1 MPSPGSSSTA
11 SVATRRR
18 ADVATTLIVNPY
30 ASRVTP
36 ELAERVARELGA
48 TTTVFTERAG
58 HATELARE
66 ADTDAVVVFS
76 GDGGFNE
83 ALNGARPETL
93 LGFVPGGGTSVL
105 PRALGL
111 PRDPVEAA
119 RRLSEGRTRRI
130 SLGRA
135 NGRRFA
141 FAAGVGLDA
150 ELIRRVDALG
160 RREDGKR
167 PGDVAF
173 ARTALR
179 TLAEH
184 RVRFEPALE
193 IVGHGRAAFALVA
206 NADPYSYVGRL
217 PLRLARGADL
227 EGGLDLLAPR
237 SFRARSL
244 PGAVRYLATG
254 RTRLP
259 LVQLHDADRI
269 VIRCDAP
276 MPLQLDGEDLGDV
289 AEVVLEAERD
299 AVAVLA

>member
-1 MPSPGSSSTA
+1 VT
-11 SVATRRR
+11 
-18 ADVATTLIVNPY
+18 TTLIVNPY

-48 TTTVFTERAG
+48 AETFYTERAG

-66 ADTDAVVVFS
+66 AGTDAVVVFS

-83 ALNGARPETL
+83 ALNGARKETV

-111 PRDPVEAA
+111 PRDPVAAA
-119 RRLSEGRTRRI
+119 RRLAAGQTRRI

-135 NGRRFA
+135 NGRRFG

-150 ELIRRVDALG
+150 ELVRRMDARG
-160 RREDGKR
+160 RDEQGKR
-167 PGDVAF
+167 PGDAVF
-173 ARTALR
+173 AWTAIR

-184 RVRFEPALE
+184 RVRFEPVLE
-193 IVGHGRAAFALVA
+193 VAGHGRAAFALVA
-206 NADPYSYVGRL
+206 NSDPYSYAGPL
-217 PLRLARGADL
+217 PLRLPRGARF

-237 SFRARSL
+237 SLGARHL
-244 PGAVRYLATG
+244 PGAISYLLTG

-259 LVQLHDADRI
+259 LLVVRDADRI
-269 VIRCDAP
+269 ELRCDAP
-276 MPLQLDGEDLGDV
+276 LPLQLDGEDVGDV
-289 AEVVLEAERD
+289 TDVVFEAERD
-299 AVAVLA
+299 ALSVLV

>member
-1 MPSPGSSSTA
+1 M
-11 SVATRRR
+11 R
-18 ADVATTLIVNPY
+18 TTLIVNPY

-36 ELAERVARELGA
+36 ELTERVAFALGAERVVL
-48 TTTVFTERAG
+48 TERAG
-58 HATELARE
+58 HATDLARDAE
-66 ADTDAVVVFS
+66 TEAVVVFS

-83 ALNGARPETL
+83 VLNGARPETL

-119 RRLSEGRTRRI
+119 RRIAAGGTRRI

-135 NGRRFA
+135 NGRRFG

-173 ARTALR
+173 AWTALR

-184 RVRFEPALE
+184 RVRFEPVLE
-193 IVGHGRAAFALVA
+193 VAGHGRAAFALVA
-206 NADPYSYVGRL
+206 NADPYSYVGRI
-217 PLRLARGADL
+217 PLRLPRGAEL

-244 PGAVRYLATG
+244 PGAVRYLLTG

-259 LVQLHDADRI
+259 LLRLHDADRI
-269 VIRCDAP
+269 EIRCDVP

-289 AEVVLEAERD
+289 REVVLEAERD
-299 AVAVLA
+299 AVTVLV